1 MSVTRWLVVAV
12 ATGLSLAA
20 PRAQAQGQ
28 KFAFVDSRLIVER
41 APGAIAAKAAL
52 DKEGEAMQ
60 ARVKVWQDSLEAMV
74 AAYRAAEKTLTDA
87 QKASRQK
94 SIQDKQADYAK
105 RAEELDQQMQ
115 VRQQELSQPVMAQIK
130 ETLDDLRKEEGYT
143 FIFDVAA
150 NGVIVAADK
159 NLDLTE
165 KVIGRLKPIP
175 VAAKGDSAKGPL
187 GAKPAPA
194 GVTKKPPT
202 L

>member
-1 MSVTRWLVVAV
+1 MNVTRWLVVAV
-12 ATGLSLAA
+12 ATGLSLSA
-20 PRAQAQGQ
+20 PRVEAQAQ
-28 KFAFVDSRLIVER
+28 KFAFVDSRIIVER

-52 DKEGEAMQ
+52 DKEGEQ
-60 ARVKVWQDSLEAMV
+60 LQSRVKVWQDSLEAMV
-74 AAYRAAEKTLTDA
+74 AAYRNSEKTLTDA

-94 SIQDKQADYAK
+94 TIQDKQADYAK

-115 VRQQELSQPVMAQIK
+115 VRQQELSQPVMAQIR
-130 ETLDDLRKEEGYT
+130 ETLEELRKEDGYT

-150 NGVIVAADK
+150 NGLIVAADK

-175 VAAKGDSAKGPL
+175 VAAKADSAKAPL

-202 L
+202 Q